1 MKVDLLSI
9 SIVVSGTILLISIF
23 FEEYLFGLD
32 TPIMLLALGLIL
44 FALYKDYWSEKKG
57 K

>member
-1 MKVDLLSI
+1 MKVDLLGI

-44 FALYKDYWSEKKG
+44 FALYKNYWSEKKG